1 MARNPSPAL
10 DRPWRRPGALRYAL
24 ERVRGVAKPPITVT
38 DPPADVVI
46 ERDVEVPTR
55 DGTLLRI
62 NVFRS
67 AEGGAR
73 PVIASIHPYG
83 KDALPRRRGNRWTFS
98 PQYRMLRQP
107 KPLTFSAL
115 TGWEAPD
122 PAWWTAQGFV
132 VVNADSR
139 GCGRSDG
146 TGDLLSHQ
154 EAEDTYDLVGWLAD
168 QAWSDGRVVMLG
180 VSYLA
185 ISQYAVAALQPPA
198 LRAICPWEGFTD
210 AYRDLAFPGGIRE
223 SGFTRLWSRGVRRR
237 TRQTYDME
245 QMQEAH
251 PLRDDF
257 WRSRVP
263 DLSAIKVPMLVC
275 GSFSD
280 NNLHSRGSIR
290 AFTRSGCGHAR
301 LYTHRGGKWET
312 FYSATALSEQLKFLR
327 DALAGSSGSRSVR
340 LEVREDRDTI
350 TAVREETQWPLAG
363 TRWRPMYLAGP
374 GLLATEPPPTAGSIR
389 FQTRSRA
396 AAFNWTIPE
405 DIELTGPMAARLW
418 VQLDGCDDA
427 NLFVGVEKWRDG
439 QFDLMFS
446 VFSVSPGAL
455 GDQRDAIIDDAS
467 TFFKQQ
473 EERGVVVRGL
483 YDVAGL
489 RADAD
494 FMVWTHAERVEALQ
508 ATYADFRRTTTLG
521 RACTPVWSGVG
532 LHRPAEFN
540 KSHIPAF
547 LAGEEPGAYICVYPF
562 VRSYEWYLL
571 PDEERRRMLAEHG
584 MAARGY
590 KDVRANTV
598 PAFALGDYEWILA
611 FEAPELDRIVDLMR
625 ELRATDARR
634 HTRAETPFFTGPRV
648 PVEQLVH
655 SLP

>member
-1 MARNPSPAL
+1 M
-10 DRPWRRPGALRYAL
+10 
-24 ERVRGVAKPPITVT
+24 
-38 DPPADVVI
+38 
-46 ERDVEVPTR
+46 
-55 DGTLLRI
+55 
-62 NVFRS
+62 
-67 AEGGAR
+67 
-73 PVIASIHPYG
+73 
-83 KDALPRRRGNRWTFS
+83 
-98 PQYRMLRQP
+98 
-107 KPLTFSAL
+107 
-115 TGWEAPD
+115 
-122 PAWWTAQGFV
+122 
-132 VVNADSR
+132 
-139 GCGRSDG
+139 
-146 TGDLLSHQ
+146 
-154 EAEDTYDLVGWLAD
+154 
-168 QAWSDGRVVMLG
+168 
-180 VSYLA
+180 SYLA

-374 GLLATEPPPTAGSIR
+374 GLLAAEPPPTAGSIR

-439 QFDLMFS
+439 QFVAFEGSYGWGRDR
-446 VFSVSPGAL
+446 VTTGWQRVSLRELDPELAAMGAGPGVCSAPAGHRRRGRRRRCRAWPV
-455 GDQRDAIIDDAS
+455 GDIVPR
-467 TFFKQQ
+467 
-473 EERGVVVRGL
+473 
-483 YDVAGL
+483 
-489 RADAD
+489 
-494 FMVWTHAERVEALQ
+494 
-508 ATYADFRRTTTLG
+508 RRTVTTGGWRTLVVPRNPLTGQFPAAYPRPPRG
-521 RACTPVWSGVG
+521 RVT
-532 LHRPAEFN
+532 LH
-540 KSHIPAF
+540 
-547 LAGEEPGAYICVYPF
+547 
-562 VRSYEWYLL
+562 W
-571 PDEERRRMLAEHG
+571 
-584 MAARGY
+584 
-590 KDVRANTV
+590 
-598 PAFALGDYEWILA
+598 
-611 FEAPELDRIVDLMR
+611 
-625 ELRATDARR
+625 
-634 HTRAETPFFTGPRV
+634 GPRYDAHLLIPEV
-648 PVEQLVH
+648 PG
-655 SLP
+655 

>member
-168 QAWSDGRVVMLG
+168 QSWSDGRVVMLG

-427 NLFVGVEKWRDG
+427 NLFVGGR
-439 QFDLMFS
+439 S
-446 VFSVSPGAL
+446 GAM
-455 GDQRDAIIDDAS
+455 AS
-467 TFFKQQ
+467 SLRL
-473 EERGVVVRGL
+473 RGPT
-483 YDVAGL
+483 AG
-489 RADAD
+489 A
-494 FMVWTHAERVEALQ
+494 V
-508 ATYADFRRTTTLG
+508 
-521 RACTPVWSGVG
+521 
-532 LHRPAEFN
+532 
-540 KSHIPAF
+540 
-547 LAGEEPGAYICVYPF
+547 
-562 VRSYEWYLL
+562 
-571 PDEERRRMLAEHG
+571 
-584 MAARGY
+584 
-590 KDVRANTV
+590 
-598 PAFALGDYEWILA
+598 
-611 FEAPELDRIVDLMR
+611 
-625 ELRATDARR
+625 
-634 HTRAETPFFTGPRV
+634 TG
-648 PVEQLVH
+648 
-655 SLP
+655 